1 MPGASPGGG
10 QISIFFI
17 IRDRAFKLKY
27 QYFHINQKNSIFF
40 FYQGRHR
47 GVGAIFLFSLL
58 SNIDINIFILIR
70 KIKKIFLFPRAS
82 QVGGGNIYIFSLSQE
97 IGPSNIN
104 TNIFIFI
111 RDIKKIYISL
121 KTSIETHSSSNL
133 SKFLFFICLAQSR
146 DKNTVI
152 FIYIKCCSIHY
163 ILSHALSEIK
173 KLQR

>member
-27 QYFHINQKNSIFF
+27 QYFHINQKNSKIF
-40 FYQGRHR
+40 FYQGRPR

-58 SNIDINIFILIR
+58 SNIDINIFILI
-70 KIKKIFLFPRAS
+70 KKNQKKYFFFPRAS

-121 KTSIETHSSSNL
+121 KTSIETNSSSNL
-133 SKFLFFICLAQSR
+133 SKFLF
-146 DKNTVI
+146 N
-152 FIYIKCCSIHY
+152 IKPIPTAH
-163 ILSHALSEIK
+163 K
-173 KLQR
+173 